1 MNKNFHRIDIRFL
14 SLITAF
20 FIHSQV
26 NSEEVKFHFG
36 FHEDN
41 LKIYEYLSQ
50 ETKNVTDLRPGAQL
64 FPQCDKFSHKDNN
77 EWELFNFGF
86 DNIVEVSTKDA
97 DESIFTL
104 FGANDIKALVVTD
117 SGVGGCTLKL
127 SIKQL

>member
-1 MNKNFHRIDIRFL
+1 
-14 SLITAF
+14 
-20 FIHSQV
+20 
-26 NSEEVKFHFG
+26 
-36 FHEDN
+36 
-41 LKIYEYLSQ
+41 
-50 ETKNVTDLRPGAQL
+50 LRPGAQL

-86 DNIVEVSTKDA
+86 DNIVVVSTKDA